1 MREIWPGRV
10 HRWIIKAPH
19 IRCPTELAYVS
30 FLRVAKSNH
39 MQVVTDG
46 YNDSNAVS
54 IHVFHINI
62 V

>member
-46 YNDSNAVS
+46 YSLQQIRLSEEVGM
-54 IHVFHINI
+54 I
-62 V
+62 